1 MEERS
6 VDTSHSAAE
15 QATSLLSS
23 ACESSPRRKGPTKVS
38 FIENSRRRANCLN
51 KRLKSFVK
59 KVCLWEDAVCCPN
72 LVLICWLFC
81 FVNRERKF
89 LQWRGARCFCLWKL
103 AKAKNKFICPLAIT
117 LGRRARVYRRDYF
130 PEIAERLWPPWMSTS
145 LPFQQQ
151 ILRDLAHTPL
161 SYPTKTLAFFKA
173 TQKTYKIVTYW
184 PTKLGRDRADKLC
197 IKTVIGSRMLPTD

>member
-15 QATSLLSS
+15 QATLLLSS

-103 AKAKNKFICPLAIT
+103 AKAKNKSLSPGDYAWAESQGIPSGLRPGNRRTPLTAVNEHQSPIP
-117 LGRRARVYRRDYF
+117 A
-130 PEIAERLWPPWMSTS
+130 A
-145 LPFQQQ
+145 
-151 ILRDLAHTPL
+151 DLARPG
-161 SYPTKTLAFFKA
+161 SYVA
-173 TQKTYKIVTYW
+173 
-184 PTKLGRDRADKLC
+184 
-197 IKTVIGSRMLPTD
+197 